1 MSEGFPFIVVV
12 VDRDAEVRQSLT
24 TTLRQSGY
32 AVLECDSATEARKLL
47 KEYPW
52 DLAVV
57 ERRLPD
63 GDGAALS
70 SELKKIPH
78 FESRYMIVT
87 LEEHEKESG
96 AETLEKGAD
105 DYATKPFVAA
115 ELLAKIRAG
124 KRIVDLGKKL
134 VVLNKQLELLSMTDG
149 LTKLYNRRFFQ
160 DQLLRA
166 FDQSFRY
173 QRPLSV
179 ALVDIDRF
187 KQINETFGHSVGD
200 RILEEVSTVLAQSA
214 RSTDLVARY
223 GGDEFAIA
231 APETNASDAYQF
243 AERVRLRV
251 SSIQIRIAEHP
262 DIDVRVSIG
271 VSSAPDD
278 EYRNAMQMIDAAD
291 RALYRA
297 KQNGRNRVEIC

>member
-1 MSEGFPFIVVV
+1 MTEGFPFIVVV
-12 VDRDAEVRQSLT
+12 VDRDATVRGSLT
-24 TTLRQSGY
+24 ALLRQSGY
-32 AVLECDSATEARKLL
+32 AVLECDNAAEARKVLN
-47 KEYPW
+47 EYPW

-57 ERRLPD
+57 ERSLRD
-63 GDGAALS
+63 GDGAALCH
-70 SELKKIPH
+70 ELKANPH
-78 FESRYMIVT
+78 FESRYVIVT
-87 LEEHEKESG
+87 LEEGEKDGSVEV
-96 AETLEKGAD
+96 LDRGAD
-105 DYATKPFVAA
+105 DFATKPFVAA

-134 VVLNKQLELLSMTDG
+134 LVLNKQLELLSITDG

-179 ALVDIDRF
+179 ALVDIDKF
-187 KQINETFGHSVGD
+187 KSINDTYGHSVGD
-200 RILEEVSTVLAQSA
+200 RILEGVSTILAQSA
-214 RSTDLVARY
+214 RSTDLVTRY

-231 APETNASDAYQF
+231 APETNASDAFQF
-243 AERVRLRV
+243 AERIRLRV
-251 SSIQIRIAEHP
+251 ASMRMQVE
-262 DIDVRVSIG
+262 DQDVEVRVSIG
-271 VSSAPDD
+271 LSSAPDD

-297 KQNGRNRVEIC
+297 KQNGRDRVEIS